1 MALTKQSVL
10 REWIMRVLLDELEVA
25 ARRGRVLDRIERLH
39 RKELSK
45 EDLEPVTSAPH
56 DARWRVAAS
65 FERNKMKNEG
75 LLERRNDGVWKLTPK
90 GYGAAKRLR
99 K

>member
-10 REWIMRVLLDELEVA
+10 REWIMRVLLDEPEVA

-45 EDLEPVTSAPH
+45 EDLEPVASAPH

-90 GYGAAKRLR
+90 GYGTAKRLR